1 MNSVLTMSAGEAC
14 SSPQL
19 WLLFFNIAGVGTIGV
34 ATWNIVHS
42 CFHPPQTNLGD
53 CSGVLSKVHEK
64 WSAILYVFATMAAS
78 SVTMLVLRGY
88 QTQCGGQMCSD
99 ILSVLA
105 SMIIA
110 AASTAY
116 ATTFVDTLNDTAT
129 RENAAFPPCIVCPMA
144 HNGMYHFVLWCGV
157 ITMWFGVGVG
167 IIASVFRPSSEKKYK
182 EISRQLARHSDK
194 LPENAGGVELGV
206 LADESL
212 A

>member
-1 MNSVLTMSAGEAC
+1 MNSVLIMFAGGAC

-19 WLLFFNIAGVGTIGV
+19 WLLIFNIAGVGIIGV

-53 CSGVLSKVHEK
+53 CDGVLSKAHEK
-64 WSAILYVFATMAAS
+64 WSAVVYVVLTTAAS
-78 SVTMLVLRGY
+78 SSAMLVLQGY
-88 QTQCGGQMCSD
+88 QRQCGGQMCTD
-99 ILSVLA
+99 ILSVLS

-116 ATTFVDTLNDTAT
+116 AKLFADTLNDTAT

-144 HNGMYHFVLWCGV
+144 DNGMYHFVLWCGV

-167 IIASVFRPSSEKKYK
+167 TIASVFRPSSDEKYK
-182 EISRQLARHSDK
+182 ELSRQLARDSDE
-194 LPENAGGVELGV
+194 LGEDVRGVELRV
-206 LADESL
+206 VTQDSSA
-212 A
+212 